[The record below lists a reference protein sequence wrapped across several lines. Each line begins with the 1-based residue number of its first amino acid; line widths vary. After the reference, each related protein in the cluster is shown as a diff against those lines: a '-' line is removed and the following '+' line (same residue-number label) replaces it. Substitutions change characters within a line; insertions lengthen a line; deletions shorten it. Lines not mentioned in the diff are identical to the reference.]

1 MTSIVCEYGAERKK
15 RRREGREEE
24 GRGERRGDTASL
36 TLPQWKK
43 LFIQLITI
51 IVILINND
59 FSNGPNYD
67 KKKSFP
73 QIICILILNFEAFKL
88 RLVF

>member
-1 MTSIVCEYGAERKK
+1 VSTVRRKRSGGERRSEKEREEAK
-15 RRREGREEE
+15 RREEEEREEKE

-67 KKKSFP
+67 
-73 QIICILILNFEAFKL
+73 
-88 RLVF
+88 